1 MAVEKDLAGDHEG
14 AIADWLALLAD
25 TPPGAPWEADL
36 RRTIEQVG
44 RIRSSAVDARLAAAV
59 AGRPDA
65 PPAVAAIPG
74 PTEEQ
79 LAAASS
85 LRPAEQQEMAEA
97 MVARLAA
104 RLGDEPRDVD
114 GWIMLMRSYQTLGR
128 AGEARAA
135 LGRAVA
141 ANPGERARLEAA
153 ARTLGLS

>member
-1 MAVEKDLAGDHEG
+1 
-14 AIADWLALLAD
+14 
-25 TPPGAPWEADL
+25 
-36 RRTIEQVG
+36 
-44 RIRSSAVDARLAAAV
+44 
-59 AGRPDA
+59 
-65 PPAVAAIPG
+65 
-74 PTEEQ
+74 
-79 LAAASS
+79 
-85 LRPAEQQEMAEA
+85 MAEA